1 MGGAGALG
9 TQVDAAGF
17 IFFIRGNYVTD
28 GVAHDVHGH
37 IFHGIWELGGVVP
50 KDVPGGGADLG
61 FWEDGVSGV
70 GLHFED
76 YLSLKVSED
85 AIQVS

>member
-1 MGGAGALG
+1 MLRHPPNHPVACLAG
-9 TQVDAAGF
+9 
-17 IFFIRGNYVTD
+17 RTD
-28 GVAHDVHGH
+28 GTVHNLWLVHGH
-37 IFHGIWELGGVVP
+37 IFHGIWDLGGVVP
-50 KDVPGGGADLG
+50 KDVSGGGADLG